1 MVELAAVCLLAVVV
15 IAPWVFA
22 VQRFTGRSIPLWQ
35 AGFAALALGAVA
47 NFTLGAKGLQATG
60 YYGALV
66 FMAGVVAAL
75 VAYIN
80 GPRK

>member
-1 MVELAAVCLLAVVV
+1 MLELAAVCLLAVLV
-15 IAPWVFA
+15 IAPWVFV
-22 VQRFTGRSIPLWQ
+22 VQRVTGHSFPLWQ
-35 AGFAALALGAVA
+35 AGVAALALGAVA

-66 FMAGVVAAL
+66 FMAGVVAAI
-75 VAYIN
+75 VVYIS